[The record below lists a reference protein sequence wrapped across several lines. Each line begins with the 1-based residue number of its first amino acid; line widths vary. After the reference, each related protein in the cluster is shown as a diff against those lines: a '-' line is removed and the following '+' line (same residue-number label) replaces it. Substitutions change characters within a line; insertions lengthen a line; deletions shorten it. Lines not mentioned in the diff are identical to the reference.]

1 MDRVDYNELTD
12 ATLTAPETVPFW
24 PRLRRAVVMLMAAIA
39 LHVWLIRAPQVAG
52 PGSNLLADGVSSVVP
67 TALANPPTLA
77 SDREADHGQPTQA
90 ARVQVRTEFIN
101 ITPFGRGPASERE
114 GGRILPELPVGTS
127 GFLRAAAEIP
137 VTTSPT
143 VALPFVEH
151 TSPAPVPAS
160 SIAEVRPTLLGA
172 PAPINAAA
180 SVGPSTS
187 STSSSSTSSP
197 PAAPPALRDAPAVS
211 TELAAVVGDRPAE
224 LRNADLKKAELRKQE
239 ETVRRVLQD
248 YRRAYEE
255 LDVRAA
261 KALWPSVDERA
272 LEKAFRQI
280 QTQQVRLGDCGVSV
294 SGQGANAR
302 CQVDATYRPKVGS
315 RVVRLPAGLW
325 TFNLAR
331 DNDRWQ
337 IVNASLQ

>member
-1 MDRVDYNELTD
+1 M
-12 ATLTAPETVPFW
+12 
-24 PRLRRAVVMLMAAIA
+24 MLVAAIA
-39 LHVWLIRAPQVAG
+39 LHVWLIRAPHVEGPAIIFAG
-52 PGSNLLADGVSSVVP
+52 RAPSGASAALADAPS
-67 TALANPPTLA
+67 LA
-77 SDREADHGQPTQA
+77 SRLHDDRGQAIEA
-90 ARVQVRTEFIN
+90 ARVEVRTEFIN
-101 ITPFGRGPASERE
+101 IRPFGRGPASERE
-114 GGRILPELPVGTS
+114 RGRTLPELPVGTS
-127 GFLRAAAEIP
+127 GFLRARAEIP
-137 VTTSPT
+137 VRTSPA
-143 VALPFVEH
+143 VASPFLEH
-151 TSPAPVPAS
+151 SSPAPVPAS
-160 SIAEVRPTLLGA
+160 SIAEVRPTLLGV
-172 PAPINAAA
+172 PAPIDAAP
-180 SVGPSTS
+180 SVGPATS
-187 STSSSSTSSP
+187 ST
-197 PAAPPALRDAPAVS
+197 PAAPTALRDAPAAS
-211 TELAAVVGDRPAE
+211 SELAAAAGDRS
-224 LRNADLKKAELRKQE
+224 ADLNNAELRKQE

-272 LEKAFRQI
+272 LERAFRQI

-302 CQVDATYRPKVGS
+302 CQVDATYRPKIGS